1 MSLRPQSDLAV
12 PDPTARVARA
22 AFPKPSRYMRM
33 RDALGP
39 LFHDDDFADLFPRRG
54 RPVVAPWRLA
64 LVTVMQFAENLTDRQ
79 AADAVRARLDWKYAL
94 SLDLED
100 PGFDYSVLSEF
111 RSRLL
116 DGGAEE
122 RLLGRML
129 ELFGERGLV
138 EGGGRQR
145 TDATHVV
152 GAVRDLNRLEI
163 VGETLHAALNVLAQ
177 VAPAWLSGRVDA
189 GWFERYG
196 ERFSDYR
203 LPKPHAERT
212 ELAELVGRDGAALL
226 DAVYGPDAPGYL
238 REVPAVDVLRRVWVQ
253 HFYVDHDGGASVND
267 GRVRWRE
274 QKSFPPSALMVASPY
289 DLDVRYSQKRG
300 TEWRGFKVHLT
311 ETCEPDRPHLITHV
325 ATTAATDQDV
335 TALDAIHDGLDARGL
350 LPAEHLADGAYL
362 SAFELVKGRGRGVE
376 MVGPMRVGTSW
387 QAADPDAF
395 ELARFDID
403 WEAEQVTCPEGE
415 RSYRWSPSRG
425 PSGKPTLQV
434 SFPKRACSAC
444 EARPRCTKSA
454 SSPRTL
460 TLHPRAEH
468 EALVAAREHQ
478 KTEAFRE
485 RYKARSGVEGTVSE
499 AAFALG
505 ARRARYRGLAKT
517 HLQLVATA
525 AAMNLKRAVAWLDGV
540 PRSGMRGSH
549 FARLAV
555 AA

>member
-1 MSLRPQSDLAV
+1 MSLRPQPVSDV
-12 PDPTARVARA
+12 PDETVRVARA

-33 RDALGP
+33 RDELGP
-39 LFHDDDFADLFPRRG
+39 LFADDDFADLFPRRG
-54 RPVVAPWRLA
+54 QPAVAPWRLA

-79 AADAVRARLDWKYAL
+79 AADAVRGRLDWKYAL

-111 RSRLL
+111 RFRLL
-116 DGGAEE
+116 DGGAEG

-152 GAVRDLNRLEI
+152 GAVRELNRLEI

-177 VAPAWLSGRVDA
+177 VAPAWLSEHVDA

-203 LPKPHAERT
+203 LPKPHAERL
-212 ELAELVGRDGAALL
+212 ELSELVGRDGMALL
-226 DAVYGPDAPGYL
+226 DAVYSPDAPDYL
-238 REVPAVDVLRRVWVQ
+238 RGVPAVDVLRRVWVQ
-253 HFYVDHDGGASVND
+253 HFYVDHDAYVD
-267 GRVRWRE
+267 VGRLRWRE
-274 QKSFPPSALMVASPY
+274 QKSFPPSSLMVASPY

-300 TEWRGFKVHLT
+300 QEWKGYKVHLT

-335 TALDAIHDGLDARGL
+335 TALEAIHDGLDARGL
-350 LPAEHLADGAYL
+350 LPTEHLADGAYL
-362 SAFELVKGRGRGVE
+362 SADELVKGRARGVE
-376 MVGPMRVGTSW
+376 MVGPMRVDTSW

-395 ELARFDID
+395 DAAQFEVD
-403 WEAEQVTCPEGE
+403 WEAERVTCPMGR
-415 RSYRWSPSRG
+415 RSYKWSPSRG
-425 PSGKPTLQV
+425 PRGKPSVHVQ
-434 SFPKRACSAC
+434 FPKKVCAAC
-444 EARPRCTKSA
+444 EARPRCTRSA
-454 SSPRTL
+454 SSPRGL
-460 TLHPRAEH
+460 ELHPRPQH
-468 EALVAAREHQ
+468 EALAAAREHQ
-478 KTEAFRE
+478 KTEAFKEAYR
-485 RYKARSGVEGTVSE
+485 ARSGVEGTVSE

-505 ARRARYRGLAKT
+505 ARRARYRGLRKT
-517 HLQLVATA
+517 HLQHVATA
-525 AAMNLKRAVAWLDGV
+525 AAVNLKRVVAWLDGV
-540 PRSGMRGSH
+540 PRSGTRVSH

>member
-12 PDPTARVARA
+12 PNETARVARA
-22 AFPKPSRYMRM
+22 AFPRPSRYMRM

-39 LFHDDDFADLFPRRG
+39 LFHNDDFADLFPRRG

-64 LVTVMQFAENLTDRQ
+64 LITVMQFAENLTDRQ

-100 PGFDYSVLSEF
+100 AGFDYSVLSEF
-111 RSRLL
+111 RVRLL

-152 GAVRDLNRLEI
+152 GAVRELNRLEI

-177 VAPAWLSGRVDA
+177 VAPAWLSGHVNA

-203 LPKPHAERT
+203 LPKARGERL
-212 ELAELVGRDGAALL
+212 ELSELVGRDGIALL
-226 DAVYGPDAPGYL
+226 DAVHSPDAPDYL
-238 REVPAVDVLRRVWVQ
+238 RAVPAVDVLRRVWVQ
-253 HFYVDHDGGASVND
+253 HFYVDHGDEHALGG
-267 GRVRWRE
+267 RLRWRE
-274 QKSFPPSALMVASPY
+274 QRSFPPSSLMVASPY

-300 TEWRGFKVHLT
+300 TEWKGYKVHLT

-335 TALDAIHDGLDARGL
+335 TALDGIHDGLAERGL
-350 LPAEHLADGAYL
+350 LPSEHLADGAYL
-362 SAFELVKGRGRGVE
+362 SAFELVKGRERGVE
-376 MVGPMRVGTSW
+376 MVGPMRVDTSW

-403 WEAEQVTCPEGE
+403 WEAEQATCPEGE
-415 RSYRWSPSRG
+415 RSYKWSPSKG
-425 PSGKPTLQV
+425 PSGKPAINVQF
-434 SFPKRACSAC
+434 SKRACRAC
-444 EARPRCTKSA
+444 EARPRCTRSA
-454 SSPRTL
+454 SSPRGL
-460 TLHPRAEH
+460 TLHPRPEH
-468 EALVAAREHQ
+468 EALAAAREDQ

-525 AAMNLKRAVAWLDGV
+525 AAMNLKRAVAWLDGA
-540 PRSGMRGSH
+540 PRSGTRVSH